1 MMTFPTPPTPM
12 SATSKS
18 DMDKAVQ
25 RLQKHKKD
33 WILLA
38 PHKKAVLL
46 EECITEAQTL
56 TEEWIASS
64 CRAKGILRDSPDEGE
79 EWIGSFMPFIRNLRL
94 LAHTLKHKGEPPLP
108 NTYQRSNGQW
118 VAKVF
123 PFDWKEKLM
132 YMGFDAEVWIQEGHK
147 ISQGSIYKNPPTDG
161 KVCLVLGAG
170 NQGSIGPM
178 DCLYKLFMDG
188 EVCIL
193 KMNPVNDYLGP
204 YIVRIFRPLIELNF
218 ITVVYGGIEE
228 GKYLCNHTDIE
239 SIHITGSDK
248 THDAIVF
255 GTGEE
260 GLRNKETGTIKNTR
274 PITSELGCVSP
285 ILVVPG
291 DWKESELEYQ
301 ARHIASMVTHNASF
315 NCNAGKIVVFA
326 KDWPLQAK
334 LKERIAFHLR
344 KKGKRKAYYPGAL
357 ERYEQFSSQYRT
369 EVCGVVADGE
379 TVVPWTILHDVPAKK
394 GEYALTNEAFCGV
407 IAFTEVDSV
416 GTDEYL
422 DKALQLCNNDIWGSL
437 SINIL
442 ISPQSEKQL
451 GKRFEEFIAKLEYG
465 GIAIN
470 CWSGVNYGLCTVSW
484 GAFPKHDV
492 TDIQSGSGIVHNVYL
507 LENVQKSVVRA
518 PFVLSPTPAWFYD
531 NKNLV
536 GMGKKLLNFEAH
548 PSILNFVQLLAQA
561 IRG

>member
-1 MMTFPTPPTPM
+1 MDMFPSPPTPM
-12 SATSKS
+12 SASSQS
-18 DMDKAVQ
+18 DIDKALV
-25 RLQKHKKD
+25 RLQDHKND
-33 WILLA
+33 WHQLSPL
-38 PHKKAVLL
+38 KKAVLL

-64 CRAKGILRDSPDEGE
+64 CRAKGILRGSPDEGE
-79 EWIGSFMPFIRNLRL
+79 EWIGAFMPFVRNLRL
-94 LAHTLKHKGEPPLP
+94 LAHTLRKNGQPMLP
-108 NTYQRSNGQW
+108 KTYQRPNGQW

-123 PFDWKEKLM
+123 PFDLKEKLM
-132 YMGFDAEVWIQEGHK
+132 YMGFDAEVWIKEGHG
-147 ISQGSIYKNPPTDG
+147 IEQGSLYKNPPKEG

-218 ITVVYGGIEE
+218 ITVVYGGVEE
-228 GKYLCNHTDIE
+228 GKYLCNHKDVE

-248 THDAIVF
+248 TFDAIVF

-260 GLRNKETGTIKNTR
+260 GIKNKTEGKIQNER

-285 ILVVPG
+285 ILIVPG

-326 KDWPLQAK
+326 KEWPLKEK
-334 LKERIAFHLR
+334 LKERIAFHLQ
-344 KKGKRKAYYPGAL
+344 KKGNRKAYYPGAQD
-357 ERYEQFSSQYRT
+357 RYEKFISRYRT
-369 EVCGVVADGE
+369 EVCG
-379 TVVPWTILHDVPAKK
+379 TVREDEPVIPWTILHDVPAKK
-394 GEYALTNEAFCGV
+394 DEYALTQEAFCGV

-416 GTDEYL
+416 GIDEYM
-422 DKALQLCNNDIWGSL
+422 DNTLQLCNDDIWGSL

-442 ISPQSEKQL
+442 ISPQSEGFL
-451 GKRFEEFIAKLEYG
+451 GKRFDDFIEKLEYG

-470 CWSGVNYGLCTVSW
+470 CWSGVIYGLCTTSW

-492 TDIQSGSGIVHNVYL
+492 TDIQSGSGVVHNTYL

-536 GMGKKLLNFEAH
+536 GLGKRLLAFEAKTSTLNF
-548 PSILNFVQLLAQA
+548 IRLLAQA
-561 IRG
+561 VRG